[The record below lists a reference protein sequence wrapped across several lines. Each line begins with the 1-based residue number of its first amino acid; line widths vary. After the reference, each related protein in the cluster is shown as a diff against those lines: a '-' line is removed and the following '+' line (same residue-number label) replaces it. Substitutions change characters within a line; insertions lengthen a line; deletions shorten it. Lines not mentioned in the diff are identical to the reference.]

1 MSSTKETF
9 KKYKVG
15 TMVASTEGIGKVIR
29 VEMISTGLGTKDPLH
44 SILLN
49 GSNRVYRT
57 VNDLEPTRCTEDH
70 RWDPYMKWC
79 VECASEEIGEEVY
92 TSVPKIQL

>member
-1 MSSTKETF
+1 MSNITKEF

-15 TMVASTEGIGKVIR
+15 TMVASTEGIGKVIH

-44 SILLN
+44 SIQLN
-49 GSNRVYRT
+49 GSHRIYRT
-57 VNDLEPTRCTEDH
+57 VNDLEPARCTEDH

-79 VECASEEIGEEVY
+79 VECTAEELGHEVH
-92 TSVPKIQL
+92 TSMPEIQS